1 MALATGTKLG
11 PYEIQS
17 PLGAGGMGEVYRARD
32 TRLDRSVAIK
42 VLPAHLSSDSGLKQ
56 RLERESKAIS
66 ALQHPNICTLFDV
79 GSQDGVDFLVMELL
93 EGQTLA
99 ERLTKGPLPLAQV
112 VTVGI
117 EIAQALE
124 IAHRQGIIHR
134 DLKPANIMLTKS
146 GAKLMDFGLAK
157 PGLAI
162 PGSKSGATGGL
173 TPSTP
178 TMSFASLTSA
188 ASPLT
193 QKGSIVGTFQYLAPE
208 VLQGEDADA
217 RSDIFA
223 FGCVLYEMI
232 TGRRAFEGKSQ
243 ISVLSAILEK
253 EPEPIGASHPP
264 MLDRL
269 IRACLAKDPS
279 ERLQSAHD
287 AAMDLRWIADSSK
300 DTQRSDSAAITPR
313 FKNPRAVLLAAA
325 AFALAALAAFAGYFA
340 KPTVVVKSFH
350 AELPAP
356 DKFAFDTT
364 GDVGGMPVLSPQGD
378 RVAFVAHSSDAKT
391 LWVRPLNSDLARQLE
406 GTQGASHPFWS
417 PDGSNLG
424 FFANGK
430 LMKIPA
436 SGGAISR
443 MADAPNG
450 RGAAWGADDVIL
462 YSANYLGPL
471 MRVSA
476 QGGSVAPATAL
487 DTRKH
492 TTHRFPWFLPD
503 GKHFLYFATS
513 HSGGDPKENGIYMAS
528 IDNPEAHFVVAA
540 DSAAEYASGY
550 LLFRSGTALMAQSF
564 DPKSGKLSGSAHPMI
579 DNIRY
584 DSGVWRS
591 IFSVSQNGLLVY
603 QAGNTAAAGTRMAWF
618 DRSGKELSAL
628 NDREGTT
635 LDLRL
640 SPDGKLVAYGSA
652 LGIWTLDLVRK
663 TKTRI
668 TFDQETVGQPSWSPD
683 GSTLVFAASPR
694 PGATDVEIRSK
705 ASDGSGTEK
714 TLATLS
720 GGSAYLYPS
729 LTPGGKYLTYVSSAG
744 QKTNALW
751 IVPVAEDTKRD
762 AKPVAPVAIVQ
773 PPSPQYSLS
782 IHRVSPDGRM
792 VAYESD
798 ESGVAG
804 NTDVYV
810 TTFPEGKGKWRVST
824 IGAGYPTWGGNGKEL
839 FFRDANDMLY
849 ACPVK
854 RNDDEIEVGTAQR
867 LFRAYL
873 PAVGI
878 PYDVSPDGQ
887 RLLLNL
893 AEEEGQ
899 TPLRLLTAWPEELKK

>member
-1 MALATGTKLG
+1 MALAPGTKLG
-11 PYEIQS
+11 PYEILS

-42 VLPAHLSSDSGLKQ
+42 VLPAHLSSDPGLKQ

-93 EGQTLA
+93 DGQTLA
-99 ERLTKGPLPLAQV
+99 ERLAKGPLPLAQA

-124 IAHRQGIIHR
+124 KAHRQGIIHR

-157 PGLAI
+157 PELAI
-162 PGSKSGATGGL
+162 SASKPGATGGL

-208 VLQGEDADA
+208 VLQGEEADA

-223 FGCVLYEMI
+223 LGCVLYEI
-232 TGRRAFEGKSQ
+232 FTGRRAFEGKSQ
-243 ISVLSAILEK
+243 IGVLSAILEK

-269 IRACLAKDPS
+269 IRACLAKDPAD
-279 ERLQSAHD
+279 RLQSGHD
-287 AAMDLRWIADSSK
+287 AALDLGWIADSAK
-300 DTQRSDSAAITPR
+300 DAAPTESAQPGPEFR
-313 FKNPRAVLLAAA
+313 KSWLVLLAVAGLG
-325 AFALAALAAFAGYFA
+325 LAALAAFAGYSA
-340 KPTVVVKSFH
+340 KPTTPAEPLH
-350 AELPAP
+350 AELPPP

-378 RVAFVAHSSDAKT
+378 RIAFVAHSPDAKT
-391 LWVRPLNSDLARQLE
+391 LWVRPLNSDLAQQLE

-417 PDGSNLG
+417 PDGRSLG

-430 LMKIPA
+430 LMKIA
-436 SGGAISR
+436 AGGGAISPL
-443 MADAPNG
+443 ADAPNG

-462 YSANYLGPL
+462 YCANYLGPL

-476 QGGSVAPATAL
+476 QGGSVTPATAL
-487 DTRKH
+487 DSKKH
-492 TTHRFPWFLPD
+492 STHRFPFFLPD
-503 GKHFLYFATS
+503 GKHYLYFATS
-513 HSGGDPKENGIYMAS
+513 HSGGDPKQNGIYFGS
-528 IDNPEAHFVVAA
+528 VGNQEPHFIVAT

-550 LLFRSGTALMAQSF
+550 LLFRSGTALMAQPF
-564 DPKSGKLSGSAHPMI
+564 APESGKLSGTAHPLV

-591 IFSVSQNGLLVY
+591 VFSVSQNGLLVY
-603 QAGNTAAAGTRMAWF
+603 QAGSTAAAGTRMAWF
-618 DRSGKELSAL
+618 NRSGKELSTA
-628 NDREGTT
+628 NDRENTT
-635 LDLRL
+635 IDLRL
-640 SPDGKLVAYGSA
+640 SPDGKRLAYGSS
-652 LGIWTLDLVRK
+652 LGIWTLDLIRK

-683 GSTLVFAASPR
+683 GSTLLFTASPR
-694 PGATDVEIRSK
+694 PGSSDVEIRSK
-705 ASDGSGTEK
+705 AADGSGTEK
-714 TLATLS
+714 TLAALS

-729 LTPGGKYLTYVSSAG
+729 LTPDGKYMTYVSSAG
-744 QKTNALW
+744 QKTTSLW
-751 IVPVAEDTKRD
+751 IAPVAGD
-762 AKPVAPVAIVQ
+762 AKPVAIVQ

-782 IHRVSPDGRM
+782 TSRLSPDGHM
-792 VAYESD
+792 IAYESD
-798 ESGVAG
+798 ESGASG

-824 IGAGYPTWGGNGKEL
+824 IGAGYPTWSGNGKEL
-839 FFRDANDMLY
+839 FFRDANDILY
-849 ACPVK
+849 ACRVK
-854 RNDDEIEVGTAQR
+854 RDGAEIEVGTPQR
-867 LFRAYL
+867 LFRVYL
-873 PAVGI
+873 PGVGF

-887 RLLLNL
+887 RLLVNL

-899 TPLRLLTAWPEELKK
+899 TPLRLLTNWPEELRK

>member
-1 MALATGTKLG
+1 MSLAAGTKLG

-32 TRLDRSVAIK
+32 TRLERSVAIK
-42 VLPAHLSSDSGLKQ
+42 VLPAHLSSDPGLKQ

-66 ALQHPNICTLFDV
+66 ALQHPNICTLYDV

-99 ERLTKGPLPLAQV
+99 ERLLKGPLSLAQT

-124 IAHRQGIIHR
+124 AAHRQGIIHR

-157 PGLAI
+157 PELTISGT
-162 PGSKSGATGGL
+162 KSGTTVGL

-178 TMSFASLTSA
+178 TMSFASLTLA
-188 ASPLT
+188 TSPLT

-208 VLQGEDADA
+208 VLQGKEADA

-253 EPEPIGASHPP
+253 EPDPIGPSQPP

-269 IRACLAKDPS
+269 IRACLAKDPAD
-279 ERLQSAHD
+279 RLQSAHD
-287 AAMDLRWIADSSK
+287 AAMDLRWIAESAK
-300 DTQRSDSAAITPR
+300 DTQPSDSKTTTTR
-313 FKNPRAVLLAAA
+313 FKRYWLALLAAA
-325 AFALAALAAFAGYFA
+325 ALALAALAAVAGYSA
-340 KPTVVVKSFH
+340 KPSATAESLH
-350 AELPAP
+350 AELPPP

-378 RVAFVAHSSDAKT
+378 RVAFVARSQDAKT
-391 LWVRPLNSDLARQLE
+391 LWVRSLNSDLARQLE
-406 GTQGASHPFWS
+406 GTQGAGHPFWS
-417 PDGSNLG
+417 PDGRSLG

-436 SGGAISR
+436 GGGAIS
-443 MADAPNG
+443 MLADAPNG

-462 YSANYLGPL
+462 YCANYLGPL

-476 QGGSVAPATAL
+476 QGGPATPATVL
-487 DTRKH
+487 DNRMH
-492 TTHRFPWFLPD
+492 STHRFPWFLPD
-503 GKHFLYFATS
+503 GKHFLFFATS
-513 HSGGDPKENGIYMAS
+513 HSGGNPKENGIYMAS
-528 IDNPEAHFVVAA
+528 VDNQETHFIVAT
-540 DSAAEYASGY
+540 DSAAQYASGY
-550 LLFRSGTALMAQSF
+550 LLFRSGSALMAQSF
-564 DPKSGKLSGSAHPMI
+564 DPESGKLSGSAHPLI

-603 QAGNTAAAGTRMAWF
+603 QAGDTAIAGMRIAWF
-618 DRSGKELSAL
+618 NRSGKELSTV
-628 NDREGTT
+628 NDRENTT
-635 LDLRL
+635 IDLRL
-640 SPDGKLVAYGSA
+640 SPDGKRLAYGGP
-652 LGIWTLDLVRK
+652 LGIWILDLIRK

-668 TFDQETVGQPSWSPD
+668 TFDQETVAQPSWSPD
-683 GSTLVFAASPR
+683 GYTLVFAAASR
-694 PGATDVEIRSK
+694 PGSTDVEIRSK

-714 TLATLS
+714 TLAALS

-729 LTPGGKYLTYVSSAG
+729 LTPDGKYVTYVSSAG
-744 QKTNALW
+744 QKTTALW
-751 IVPVAEDTKRD
+751 IAPVGDDTRRD
-762 AKPVAPVAIVQ
+762 AKPVDAIAIVQ

-782 IHRVSPDGRM
+782 IHRVSPDGHM
-792 VAYESD
+792 VAYESN
-798 ESGVAG
+798 ESGASG

-824 IGAGYPTWGGNGKEL
+824 MGAGYPIWSGNGKEL
-839 FFRDANDMLY
+839 FFRDANDILY
-849 ACPVK
+849 ACAIK
-854 RNDDEIEVGTAQR
+854 RNGDEIEVGTPQR
-867 LFRAYL
+867 LFRVYL
-873 PAVGI
+873 PGVGV
-878 PYDVSPDGQ
+878 PYDVSADGQ
-887 RLLLNL
+887 RLLVNL

-899 TPLRLLTAWPEELKK
+899 APLRLLTNWPEELKK

>member
-11 PYEIQS
+11 PYQILS

-42 VLPAHLSSDSGLKQ
+42 VLPAHLSSDPGLKQ
-56 RLERESKAIS
+56 RLERESRAIS

-93 EGQTLA
+93 DGETLA
-99 ERLTKGPLPLAQV
+99 ARLAKGPLPLAQA

-124 IAHRQGIIHR
+124 KAHRQGIIHR

-157 PGLAI
+157 PELAI
-162 PGSKSGATGGL
+162 TGATGGL

-208 VLQGEDADA
+208 VLQGEEADA

-253 EPEPIGASHPP
+253 EPDPIGASHPP
-264 MLDRL
+264 MLNRI
-269 IRACLAKDPS
+269 IRACLAKDPAD
-279 ERLQSAHD
+279 RLQSAHD
-287 AAMDLRWIADSSK
+287 AAIDLRWIAESPK
-300 DTQRSDSAAITPR
+300 DARTSESATAFPQL
-313 FKNPRAVLLAAA
+313 KKSWLVLLAVAA
-325 AFALAALAAFAGYFA
+325 VALAALAAFAGYSA
-340 KPTVVVKSFH
+340 NPTIAVESLH
-350 AELPAP
+350 AELPPP
-356 DKFAFDTT
+356 DKFTFDTT

-391 LWVRPLNSDLARQLE
+391 LWVRPLNSDLAQQLE

-417 PDGSNLG
+417 PDGRNLG
-424 FFANGK
+424 YFANGK

-436 SGGAISR
+436 GGGAISPL
-443 MADAPNG
+443 ADAPNG
-450 RGAAWGADDVIL
+450 RGAAWGSDDVIL
-462 YSANYLGPL
+462 YCANYLGPL

-476 QGGSVAPATAL
+476 QGGSVAPATVL

-492 TTHRFPWFLPD
+492 STHRFPWFLPD
-503 GKHFLYFATS
+503 GKHFLFFATS
-513 HSGGDPKENGIYMAS
+513 HSGGDPKQNGVYMAS
-528 IDNPEAHFVVAA
+528 VDNQESRFIVAT
-540 DSAAEYASGY
+540 DSAPEYASGY
-550 LLFRSGTALMAQSF
+550 LLFRSGTALMAQRF
-564 DPKSGKLSGSAHPMI
+564 DPESAKLLGAAHPLI

-584 DSGVWRS
+584 DAGVWRS

-603 QAGNTAAAGTRMAWF
+603 QGGNTAAAGTRMAWF
-618 DRSGKELSAL
+618 DRSGKELSTV
-628 NDREGTT
+628 NDRESTT
-635 LDLRL
+635 IDLRI
-640 SPDGKLVAYGSA
+640 SPDGKRVAYGGS
-652 LGIWTLDLVRK
+652 LGIWTLDLIRK

-668 TFDQETVGQPSWSPD
+668 TFDQETLSQPSWSPD
-683 GSTLVFAASPR
+683 GSTLLFTASSR
-694 PGATDVEIRSK
+694 PGSTDVEIRSK

-720 GGSAYLYPS
+720 GGPAYLYPS
-729 LTPGGKYLTYVSSAG
+729 LTPDGKYLTYVSSAG
-744 QKTNALW
+744 QKTTALW
-751 IVPVAEDTKRD
+751 IIPVAEDAKGD

-782 IHRVSPDGRM
+782 IHRVSPDGHM

-798 ESGVAG
+798 ESGSSG
-804 NTDVYV
+804 NTDIYV

-824 IGAGYPTWGGNGKEL
+824 VGAGYPTWRGNGKEL
-839 FFRDANDMLY
+839 FFRDANDIIY
-849 ACPVK
+849 ACTVK
-854 RNDDEIEVGTAQR
+854 RNGEEIEVGTPQR
-867 LFRAYL
+867 LFRVYL
-873 PAVGI
+873 PGVGF

-899 TPLRLLTAWPEELKK
+899 TPVRLLTNWPEELKK